1 MLRVKRTPDEIRT
14 ALPLLPS
21 AAENAIMA
29 GSDGRNAQMRDN
41 GEKALARAIAAD
53 VAAAGGRVY
62 YVGGV
67 VRDACMGVES
77 KDVDVEVYGIL
88 PAQLREILARHGEVY
103 EKGASFGVLGIRH
116 SDLDVAMPRR
126 ERRTGE
132 GHRDFDVSVDPF
144 LSTREASM
152 RRDFTINAMMRDVL
166 TGEVIDHWG
175 GQADLQARIIRCVNE
190 KTFPEDALRVFR
202 AAQFAA
208 RLNAQIEERT
218 LALCREINVEAISPE
233 RIFEEMKKAL
243 LKAEHPSVFFREL
256 RRMDHLKEFFPE
268 LERCASVPQNPAF
281 HPEGGVFEHTMLVVD
296 CAAALR
302 ERAVEPLGFMLSALL
317 HDLGKCVATKVD
329 EDGRITSIGHETLG
343 LELVETQM
351 RRWTNNT
358 KLIRYVLNQTQLHM
372 RPNLLACFHSKKKK
386 TRQLFDLSVCP
397 EDLIL
402 LSRADASG
410 KLDAPYNEE
419 NEIFLRERLEDYRAV
434 LARPMVTGRDL
445 IEAGVRPGEDMKAL
459 LQRARMLHFSGI
471 ERKNA
476 LKQVLEE
483 YKMQ

>member
-329 EDGRITSIGHETLG
+329 RTAGSPPSAT
-343 LELVETQM
+343 
-351 RRWTNNT
+351 RRWALSWWRRRCAGGRT
-358 KLIRYVLNQTQLHM
+358 TQ
-372 RPNLLACFHSKKKK
+372 NSFATCS
-386 TRQLFDLSVCP
+386 TRLSCTCGRTCWP
-397 EDLIL
+397 ASIPRRKR
-402 LSRADASG
+402 RASCS
-410 KLDAPYNEE
+410 
-419 NEIFLRERLEDYRAV
+419 
-434 LARPMVTGRDL
+434 T
-445 IEAGVRPGEDMKAL
+445 
-459 LQRARMLHFSGI
+459 
-471 ERKNA
+471 
-476 LKQVLEE
+476 
-483 YKMQ
+483 

>member
-126 ERRTGE
+126 ERRSGE

-166 TGEVIDHWG
+166 TG
-175 GQADLQARIIRCVNE
+175 
-190 KTFPEDALRVFR
+190 
-202 AAQFAA
+202 
-208 RLNAQIEERT
+208 
-218 LALCREINVEAISPE
+218 
-233 RIFEEMKKAL
+233 
-243 LKAEHPSVFFREL
+243 
-256 RRMDHLKEFFPE
+256 
-268 LERCASVPQNPAF
+268 
-281 HPEGGVFEHTMLVVD
+281 
-296 CAAALR
+296 
-302 ERAVEPLGFMLSALL
+302 
-317 HDLGKCVATKVD
+317 
-329 EDGRITSIGHETLG
+329 
-343 LELVETQM
+343 
-351 RRWTNNT
+351 
-358 KLIRYVLNQTQLHM
+358 
-372 RPNLLACFHSKKKK
+372 
-386 TRQLFDLSVCP
+386 
-397 EDLIL
+397 
-402 LSRADASG
+402 
-410 KLDAPYNEE
+410 
-419 NEIFLRERLEDYRAV
+419 
-434 LARPMVTGRDL
+434 
-445 IEAGVRPGEDMKAL
+445 
-459 LQRARMLHFSGI
+459 
-471 ERKNA
+471 
-476 LKQVLEE
+476 
-483 YKMQ
+483 